1 MIKKNQKGMVSN
13 MKIVYVCLCGLYMD
27 GWGYQDNL
35 LAKYHV
41 RLGHEVTVITSNWV
55 YSHEGEYIRTDK
67 TEETDRNGVKIRRI
81 PIKGNHNFTY
91 KIKRYT
97 GLYEKLEEEKPDLIF
112 VHSSQ
117 FLDAKQIAE
126 YAKKHPG
133 IKIYVD
139 NHCDYSN
146 SATNWLSKN
155 ILHRIL
161 WRRSAKLLE
170 PYTEKFY
177 GVLPARVD
185 FMRELYGIRE
195 DKLALLV
202 MGADDEKVEEA
213 AHEEVKENIRQKLSV
228 KKEDFLIVTGGKIDH
243 AKKQTLLLMDAV
255 QQMNRENVKLVVF
268 GSIVD
273 DLRDEVLKRCTKDG
287 RIQYIGWLNSDDT
300 YPYFAAADLVV
311 FPGRHSVM
319 WEQVVAQGIPMIC
332 KYWDGTTHVDLG
344 GNVHFLYEDSTE
356 EIVRELTAVMDD
368 SELYGKMQD
377 VARTK
382 GMQEFSYREIAKRA
396 IGENRI

>member
-1 MIKKNQKGMVSN
+1 
-13 MKIVYVCLCGLYMD
+13 MKIVYICLCGLYMD

-41 RLGHEVTVITSNWV
+41 SFGHEVTVITSDWV
-55 YSHEGEYIRTDK
+55 YSHEGDYIRTDK
-67 TEETDRNGVKIRRI
+67 REETDRNGVKIRRI
-81 PIKGNHNFTY
+81 SIKGNHNFTY
-91 KIKRYT
+91 KVKRYI
-97 GLYEKLEEEKPDLIF
+97 GLYEKLEEENPDIIF
-112 VHSSQ
+112 MHSSQ
-117 FLDAKQIAE
+117 FLDAKQVAD
-126 YAKKHPG
+126 YMKKHPNV
-133 IKIYVD
+133 KLYVD

-170 PYTEKFY
+170 PYAEKFY

-202 MGADDEKVEEA
+202 MGADDELVEA
-213 AHEEVKENIRQKLSV
+213 AGHEEVKKRIRQELCV
-228 KKEDFLIVTGGKIDH
+228 EADDFLIVTGGKIDH

-255 QQMNRENVKLVVF
+255 SRMNRSKVKLVVF

-273 DLRDEVLKRCTKDG
+273 DLRDEVLKRCTDDK
-287 RIQYIGWLNSDDT
+287 RIQYIGWINSDDT

-332 KYWDGTTHVDLG
+332 KYWDGTTHVDIG
-344 GNVHFLYEDSTE
+344 GNVHFLYEDSVDE
-356 EIVRELTAVMDD
+356 MERELAKVMDD
-368 SELYGKMQD
+368 PEVYRKMKD
-377 VARTK
+377 VAEK
-382 GMQEFSYREIAKRA
+382 EGMKVFSYREIAKRA
-396 IGENRI
+396 IGMK

>member
-1 MIKKNQKGMVSN
+1 

-35 LAKYHV
+35 LAKYHMSF
-41 RLGHEVTVITSNWV
+41 GHQVTVITSDWV
-55 YSHEGEYIRTDK
+55 YSHEGEYIRTDQR
-67 TEETDRNGVKIRRI
+67 EEMDHNGVKIRRI
-81 PIKGNHNFTY
+81 SIRGNHNFTY
-91 KIKRYT
+91 KLKRYI
-97 GLYEKLEEEKPDLIF
+97 GLYEKLEEEAPDLIF

-117 FLDAKQIAE
+117 FLDAAQIAK
-126 YAKKHPG
+126 YAKRHP
-133 IKIYVD
+133 KVRIYVD

-155 ILHRIL
+155 ILHRII

-185 FMRELYGIRE
+185 FLRELYGIRE

-202 MGADDEKVEEA
+202 MGADDEKVA
-213 AHEEVKENIRQKLSV
+213 SAGKPEVKTAVREKLSV
-228 KKEDFLIVTGGKIDH
+228 GMDEFLIVTGGKIDH

-255 QQMNRENVKLVVF
+255 KQMNRPKVKLVVF

-273 DLRDEVLKRCTKDG
+273 DLKEEVLKRCTEDG
-287 RIQYIGWLNSDDT
+287 QIQYIGWIDSDDT
-300 YPYFAAADLVV
+300 YPYFAASDLVV

-332 KYWDGTTHVDLG
+332 KYWDGTTHVDIG
-344 GNVHFLYEDSTE
+344 GNVHFLYQDSVDEITQKLE
-356 EIVRELTAVMDD
+356 EVMDQP
-368 SELYGKMQD
+368 EVYQKMKE
-377 VARTK
+377 VAESQ
-382 GMQEFSYREIAKRA
+382 GMKVFSYREIAKRA
-396 IGENRI
+396 IEE